1 MNQRISR
8 RRVVGMAA
16 LGAVSLLLAACA
28 SSSSSTSAGSTTPAV
43 SGESSCGTA
52 GAFCVGL
59 VTDTGKVD
67 DKSFNQSAWEGAK
80 TAAAAAGGFSKYIET
95 IDPKDY
101 ASNIALYA
109 GKKYNVIVTVGFL
122 MGDATAAAALKY
134 PAIKFIGVDQ
144 FNAGSAPNYSGL
156 IFQEDKA
163 GFMAGYLAGY
173 LTKSDKV
180 GAVLGTNVV
189 PPVKRYGEGFKNGIA
204 YAAKE
209 QKKAIKT
216 TIVYHAPD
224 NAFNDPAWGAT
235 TAGQLLG
242 QGYDVIFGAGGKT
255 GNGALGK
262 VAKKKGALCIGVDTD
277 QWLTVP
283 EAQPCLVTSATKQL
297 DKGVQSLVG
306 QAKAGTMKGG
316 NFVGDVALAPY
327 HALSSSVSAAVS
339 TKVDAL
345 ISQVLSG
352 AVPTGVKA

>member
-1 MNQRISR
+1 MIK
-8 RRVVGMAA
+8 RVTAGVVTVALAA
-16 LGAVSLLLAACA
+16 LGFALPVNAAVRTISE
-28 SSSSSTSAGSTTPAV
+28 T
-43 SGESSCGTA
+43 SCGTA
-52 GAFCVGL
+52 SAFCVGL

-80 TAAAAAGGFSKYIET
+80 AAAATAGGFSKYIET

-101 ASNIALYA
+101 ASNIDLFAN
-109 GKKYNVIVTVGFL
+109 KKYNVIVTVGFL
-122 MGDATAAAALKY
+122 MADATAAAAVKY
-134 PAIKFIGVDQ
+134 PNIKFIGVDQ
-144 FNAGSAPNYSGL
+144 FNGSPASNYSGL
-156 IFQEDKA
+156 IFPEDKA
-163 GFMAGYLAGY
+163 GFLAGYLAGY
-173 LTKSDKV
+173 LTKTKKV
-180 GAVLGTNVV
+180 GAVLGTDVV

-209 QKKAIKT
+209 QKKKIKT

-283 EAQPCLVTSATKQL
+283 EAQPCLVTSAMKL
-297 DKGVQSLVG
+297 LANGVSSLVA
-306 QAKAGTMKGG
+306 QAKAGSMKGG
-316 NFVGDVALAPY
+316 NFMGAIGIAPF
-327 HALSSSVSAAVS
+327 HALSKVVPAAVAK
-339 TKVDAL
+339 KVKAL
-345 ISQVLSG
+345 TAKVLNG
-352 AVPTGVKA
+352 TVKTGVKA